1 MKLKIVLFIFA
12 LILVLTAQPAL
23 PVKAAYCDAAQ
34 FVADVTV
41 PDGTV
46 LAPGTVFNKTWRIK
60 NVGTCTWSTA
70 YSAVFDSGERMGA
83 ATAVNLPNTV
93 APGQT
98 VDITVQMTAP
108 ASSGTYRGYWKL
120 RNASNVL
127 FGLGTSANK
136 PFWVEIKVSSTTGV
150 AFDFVANA
158 PSATWTSGAGVLPFS
173 GTEGDSKGF
182 VRKLDAPKLENGV
195 VDNQPGLLT
204 VPQSIQNGYIQGV
217 FPAFTVQA
225 GDRFQSIVNCEYGAT
240 GCYVTFRLDYQIGSN
255 PVRTFWTFDE
265 KYEGKYY
272 RVDKDLSPLAGYN
285 VKFILTVL
293 AAGSPTG
300 DRAVWGAP
308 RILRGGGGGVTAI
321 PTTPSSGSSC
331 DRATFIAD
339 ITVPDGTIFAPN
351 QDFTKTWRLKNSGTC
366 AWTTSYA
373 LVFVS
378 GDQMGGPTSANLPIT
393 VGPGQ
398 MVDLTVGFKAPS
410 TAGNYKGYWQ
420 FRNANGVPFGI
431 GPSGTSPF
439 WVSINV
445 GGGGSGPASGYDFAA
460 NACNAQ
466 WYSGAGALP
475 CPGTEGDNRGFVLKL
490 GNAVLENGTPS
501 GQPGLLTHPQ
511 NIDQGYIQGV
521 YPAYSVKNGDRFQSI
536 VNCAS
541 DAANCYVT
549 FRLDYKISGSS
560 AVKTFWSFNE
570 KYEGRYYAANVD
582 LSPLAGQNV
591 QFILT
596 VLAYGSPQGDRATW
610 VAPRIA
616 GLSSG
621 PTPTVAPPTPT
632 TIPPTSTGI
641 PPTSTAISPTSTGV
655 PPTSTAIPPTPTHT
669 NLPPTPTS
677 ETSAWMSYQNPL
689 YKFTFKIPPGAVFVS
704 MSNTQARINLPFA
717 ANTNLTEK
725 YLEAKVTEGLTPCKE
740 SDGMASNSQNVTINS
755 IEFLKE
761 TGQEGAAGS
770 IYDWTSYSVSREN
783 ACITVKF
790 VLRSANLGNFS
801 TPPPAFDPIAESA
814 IFAQI
819 MNTFAWLP

>member
-1 MKLKIVLFIFA
+1 MKLKAVFFSSL
-12 LILVLTAQPAL
+12 LILILLAQPAL
-23 PVKAAYCDAAQ
+23 PVKAATYCDAAQ

-41 PDGTV
+41 PDGTAM
-46 LAPGTVFNKTWRIK
+46 APGNVFNKTWRLK

-70 YSAVFDSGERMGA
+70 YSAVFDSGEKMGA
-83 ATAVNLPNTV
+83 PAAVNIPVSV

-108 ASSGTYRGYWKL
+108 ASAGLYRGYWKL
-120 RNASNVL
+120 RNAGGAT
-127 FGLGTSANK
+127 FGLGTGANK
-136 PFWVEIKVSSTTGV
+136 PFWVEIKVSSTTGI

-158 PSATWTSGAGVLPFS
+158 PSATWTSGAGTLPFP
-173 GTEGDSKGF
+173 GTEADAKGF
-182 VRKLDAPKLENGV
+182 VRKLDAPRLENGV
-195 VDNQPGLLT
+195 EDSQAGLLT
-204 VPQSIQNGYIQGV
+204 VPQNVQNGYIQGV
-217 FPAFTVQA
+217 FPPFTVQA

-272 RVDKDLSPLAGYN
+272 RVDKDLSSLAGYN

-293 AAGSPTG
+293 AAGSPSG

-308 RILRGGGGGVTAI
+308 RIVRGGGGMTVV
-321 PTTPSSGSSC
+321 PTTPAGGSAC
-331 DRATFIAD
+331 DRVTFIAD
-339 ITVPDGTIFAPN
+339 ISVPDGTIFAPN

-366 AWTTSYA
+366 AWTTSYS

-378 GDQMGGPTSANLPIT
+378 GDQMGGPTTANLPIT
-393 VGPGQ
+393 IGPGQ

-420 FRNANGVPFGI
+420 FRNANGVLFGI
-431 GPSGTSPF
+431 GSGGTSPF

-445 GGGGSGPASGYDFAA
+445 GSDVSGIPSGYDFAA

-475 CPGTEGDNRGFVLKL
+475 CPGTEGDNRGFIIKL
-490 GNAVLENGTPS
+490 SNAALENGTPS
-501 GQPGLLTHPQ
+501 GQIGLLTHPQ
-511 NIDQGYIQGV
+511 NINYGYIQGV

-541 DAANCYVT
+541 DAPTCYVT
-549 FRLDYKISGSS
+549 FRLDYKISGSGT
-560 AVKTFWSFNE
+560 VKTFWSFNE
-570 KYEGRYYAANVD
+570 KYEGRYYAANID

-596 VLAYGSPQGDRATW
+596 VLAYGSPSGDRAVW

-616 GLSSG
+616 GPGSP
-621 PTPTVAPPTPT
+621 PTPTVAPTTPT
-632 TIPPTSTGI
+632 SIPPTNTGE
-641 PPTSTAISPTSTGV
+641 
-655 PPTSTAIPPTPTHT
+655 PPTSTAIPTTPTNT
-669 NLPPTPTS
+669 DVPPTSTS
-677 ETSAWMSYQNPL
+677 ETAGWMSYQNPL
-689 YKFTFKIPPGAVFVS
+689 YRFTFKIPPGAVFVS
-704 MSNTQARINLPFA
+704 MSNTQARINLPFTPG
-717 ANTNLTEK
+717 TNLTEK
-725 YLEAKVTEGLTPCKE
+725 YLESKVTEGLTPCKE
-740 SDGMASNSQNVTINS
+740 TEGTASSSQNTTING

-770 IYDWTSYSVSREN
+770 IYDWTSYSVSRDS

-790 VLRSANLGNFS
+790 VLHSLNPGNFS
-801 TPPPAFDPIAESA
+801 TPPPTFDANAESA